1 MVGPPQLRSAD
12 PTDEP
17 YLDLAAAVKADYLV
31 TRDED
36 LLTLMTGHS
45 AFCKEFRQKTRPLAI
60 LDPVMFL
67 EALRGLV

>member
-1 MVGPPQLRSAD
+1 VRRQFHFSRD

-60 LDPVMFL
+60 MDPVVFL
-67 EALRGLV
+67 EHVRGLR